1 LCVLAERE
9 RRAAEREEERDH
21 PDHGARARRESTQ
34 AIHGCSF
41 RWRSIGRFHPMS
53 DGTAMRRRGLTKTHK
68 RMLGAAGSI
77 AVVVLVFA
85 FVLPRIADYRDVF
98 DVLRDLAW
106 QDWALLA
113 GAVVLNLATF
123 PPPWMA
129 ALPGLGYR
137 EGMAMTQASTALSIV
152 SPAGAAVGMAAS
164 YSMLRS
170 WKFPSAAVALAVAVT
185 GIWNQLANLVFPIVG
200 LALLS
205 LENETHRALQTA
217 AIVGLAV
224 LIVVVTC
231 FALVL
236 SRETWANSIGDR
248 AARLATRVLRLVRK
262 GAVGWGGASFVR
274 FRSDALGLLRHRWHV
289 ITVATLAGHL
299 TVFVLLLVCLRV
311 TGVTGSEVTV
321 IEAFAAWA
329 LVRILGAL
337 PLTPAGV
344 GIVEVGL
351 TGALVAFGAPNAE
364 AVAATLLYRALTVL
378 PTLALGLLAAAT
390 WRTHHPGEA
399 IGSPSD
405 P

>member
-1 LCVLAERE
+1 
-9 RRAAEREEERDH
+9 
-21 PDHGARARRESTQ
+21 
-34 AIHGCSF
+34 
-41 RWRSIGRFHPMS
+41 MS

-68 RMLGAAGSI
+68 RLLGAAGSI
-77 AVVVLVFA
+77 AVVVLVFV
-85 FVLPRIADYRDVF
+85 FVLPQFANYRDVL
-98 DVLRDLAW
+98 DVVKTLGW
-106 QDWALLA
+106 QDWLVLA

-129 ALPGLGYR
+129 VLPGLGFR
-137 EGMAMTQASTALSIV
+137 EAMAMTQASTALSIV

-170 WKFPSAAVALAVAVT
+170 WKFGAGAVALAVAIA
-185 GIWNQLANLVFPIVG
+185 GMWNQLANLAFPVVA
-200 LALLS
+200 LALLTS
-205 LENETHRALQTA
+205 QDEDHPALRTA
-217 AIVGLAV
+217 ALIGVAV
-224 LIVVVTC
+224 LIVVVTA

-236 SRETWANSIGDR
+236 SQARWAQRIGDL
-248 AARLATRVLRLVRK
+248 AARSADRVLRVVRRRP
-262 GAVGWGGASFVR
+262 VEWGGASFVR
-274 FRSDALGLLRHRWHV
+274 FRRDALGLLRRRWHL
-289 ITVATLAGHL
+289 ITVATLVGHL

-311 TGVTGSEVTV
+311 TGVSSSEVTV
-321 IEAFAAWA
+321 TEAFAAWA

-344 GIVEVGL
+344 GFVEVGL
-351 TGALVAFGAPNAE
+351 TGALVAFGASNAE
-364 AVAATLLYRALTVL
+364 AVAATLLYRALTVF

>member
-1 LCVLAERE
+1 
-9 RRAAEREEERDH
+9 
-21 PDHGARARRESTQ
+21 
-34 AIHGCSF
+34 
-41 RWRSIGRFHPMS
+41 MS
-53 DGTAMRRRGLTKTHK
+53 DGTPTRRRRLTRTHK
-68 RMLGAAGSI
+68 RLLGGAGSI
-77 AVVVLVFA
+77 AVVVAVFV
-85 FVLPRIADYRDVF
+85 FVLPQFANYRDVL
-98 DVLRDLAW
+98 DVVRSLSW
-106 QDWALLA
+106 QDWLVLA

-129 ALPGLGYR
+129 ALPGLGFR
-137 EGMAMTQASTALSIV
+137 EALAMTQASTALSIV

-170 WKFPSAAVALAVAVT
+170 WRYDAAAVGLAVAIA
-185 GIWNQLANLVFPIVG
+185 GIWNQLVNLAFPVVA
-200 LALLS
+200 LALLTRQD
-205 LENETHRALQTA
+205 EDHPALRTA
-217 AIVGLAV
+217 ALVGVVVLAV
-224 LIVVVTC
+224 AITA

-236 SRETWANSIGDR
+236 SRAEWASRIGDG
-248 AARLATRVLRLVRK
+248 AARLANRVLRVVRK
-262 GAVGWGGASFVR
+262 GPVEWGGPSFAR
-274 FRSDALGLLRHRWHV
+274 FRSRALGLLRRRWHV

-311 TGVTGSEVTV
+311 TGVSDAEVTAT
-321 IEAFAAWA
+321 EAFAAWA

-351 TGALVAFGAPNAE
+351 TSALVAFGASSAE
-364 AVAATLLYRALTVL
+364 AVAATLLYRALTVF

-390 WRTHHPGEA
+390 WRTHHPGES

>member
-1 LCVLAERE
+1 
-9 RRAAEREEERDH
+9 
-21 PDHGARARRESTQ
+21 
-34 AIHGCSF
+34 
-41 RWRSIGRFHPMS
+41 MS
-53 DGTAMRRRGLTKTHK
+53 DGTATRRRGLTNTHK
-68 RMLGAAGSI
+68 RLLGAAGSI
-77 AVVVLVFA
+77 AIVVLVFV

-98 DVLRDLAW
+98 DVLRGLGW
-106 QDWALLA
+106 QDWVVLG
-113 GAVVLNLATF
+113 GAVLLNLATF

-170 WKFPSAAVALAVAVT
+170 WRFGAA
-185 GIWNQLANLVFPIVG
+185 P
-200 LALLS
+200 
-205 LENETHRALQTA
+205 
-217 AIVGLAV
+217 VGLAV
-224 LIVVVTC
+224 AITGVWNQFANLTFPVVALALLTAADEAHPALRTAALIGMAVLVVALSS

-236 SRETWANSIGDR
+236 SRPRRARRIGDLS
-248 AARLATRVLRLVRK
+248 ARLTNRLLRVVRR
-262 GAVGWGGASFVR
+262 GPVAWGGESFAR
-274 FRSDALGLLRHRWHV
+274 FRSRALGLLRRRWHV
-289 ITVATLAGHL
+289 ITITTLAGHL
-299 TVFVLLLVCLRV
+299 TVFVLMLVCLRV
-311 TGVTGSEVTV
+311 VGISGSEVTAV
-321 IEAFAAWA
+321 EAFAAWA

-344 GIVEVGL
+344 GVVEVGL

-399 IGSPSD
+399 IESPSD

>member
-1 LCVLAERE
+1 
-9 RRAAEREEERDH
+9 
-21 PDHGARARRESTQ
+21 
-34 AIHGCSF
+34 
-41 RWRSIGRFHPMS
+41 MS
-53 DGTAMRRRGLTKTHK
+53 DGTPMRRRGLTKTHK

-85 FVLPRIADYRDVF
+85 FVLPKIADYRDVF
-98 DVLRDLAW
+98 DVLRDHGW

-113 GAVVLNLATF
+113 GAVVLNLSTF

-170 WKFPSAAVALAVAVT
+170 WRFPAGAVALAVAVA
-185 GIWNQLANLVFPIVG
+185 GIWNQLANLAFPVVA
-200 LALLS
+200 LALLT
-205 LENETHRALQTA
+205 LEDETHRALQTA
-217 AIVGLAV
+217 ALIGLAV
-224 LIVVVTC
+224 LAVAVTG

-236 SRETWANSIGDR
+236 SREEWARSIGGL
-248 AARLATRVLRLVRK
+248 AARLASRALRVVRRDP
-262 GAVGWGGASFVR
+262 VEWGGESFVR
-274 FRSDALGLLRHRWHV
+274 FRSDALGLLRRRWHV
-289 ITVATLAGHL
+289 ITLATLAGHL

-321 IEAFAAWA
+321 VEAFAAWA

-351 TGALVAFGAPNAE
+351 TGALVAFGASNAE

>member
-1 LCVLAERE
+1 
-9 RRAAEREEERDH
+9 
-21 PDHGARARRESTQ
+21 
-34 AIHGCSF
+34 
-41 RWRSIGRFHPMS
+41 MS
-53 DGTAMRRRGLTKTHK
+53 DGTATRRRGLTKNHK
-68 RMLGAAGSI
+68 RILGAAGSI

-85 FVLPRIADYRDVF
+85 FVLPQIADYRDVF
-98 DVLRDLAW
+98 DVVRGLDA
-106 QDWALLA
+106 QDWAILA
-113 GAVVLNLATF
+113 GAVVLNLSTF

-170 WKFPSAAVALAVAVT
+170 WKFPAAAVGLAVAVA
-185 GIWNQLANLVFPIVG
+185 GIWNQLLNLAFPVVA
-200 LALLS
+200 LALLTMEGEGHS
-205 LENETHRALQTA
+205 ALRTA
-217 AIVGLAV
+217 ALIGVAV
-224 LIVVVTC
+224 LFVAVAG

-236 SRETWANSIGDR
+236 SRAERARRIGNV
-248 AARLATRVLRLVRK
+248 AARSASRALRVVRR
-262 GAVGWGGASFVR
+262 GPVDWDGESFAR
-274 FRSDALGLLRHRWHV
+274 FRSQALGLLRRRWHV
-289 ITVATLAGHL
+289 ITLATLAGHL

-311 TGVTGSEVTV
+311 TGVTDSEVTV

-344 GIVEVGL
+344 GFVEVGL

-364 AVAATLLYRALTVL
+364 AVAATLVYRALTVL

-390 WRTHHPGEA
+390 WRTHHPGES
-399 IGSPSD
+399 INSPSD

>member
-1 LCVLAERE
+1 
-9 RRAAEREEERDH
+9 
-21 PDHGARARRESTQ
+21 
-34 AIHGCSF
+34 
-41 RWRSIGRFHPMS
+41 MS
-53 DGTAMRRRGLTKTHK
+53 DGTAMRRRGLTKNHK

-77 AVVVLVFA
+77 AVVVLVFV
-85 FVLPRIADYRDVF
+85 FVLPRIADYRDVL

-185 GIWNQLANLVFPIVG
+185 GIWNQLANLAFPIVA
-200 LALLS
+200 LALLT
-205 LENETHRALQTA
+205 LEDETHRALQTA
-217 AIVGLAV
+217 ALIGLAV

-236 SRETWANSIGDR
+236 SRDEWASRIGDR
-248 AARLATRVLRLVRK
+248 AARLANRVLRLVRK
-262 GAVGWGGASFVR
+262 GAVGWAGASFVR
-274 FRSDALGLLRHRWHV
+274 FRSDALGLLRRRWHV
-289 ITVATLAGHL
+289 LTLATLAGHL
-299 TVFVLLLVCLRV
+299 TVFVLLLACLRV
-311 TGVTGSEVTV
+311 IGVTGTEVTV

-329 LVRILGAL
+329 LVRILGAM

-364 AVAATLLYRALTVL
+364 AVAAALLYRALTVL

-390 WRTHHPGEA
+390 WRTYHPGES
-399 IGSPSD
+399 IGSTSD

>member
-1 LCVLAERE
+1 
-9 RRAAEREEERDH
+9 
-21 PDHGARARRESTQ
+21 
-34 AIHGCSF
+34 
-41 RWRSIGRFHPMS
+41 M
-53 DGTAMRRRGLTKTHK
+53 GLTKTHK

-77 AVVVLVFA
+77 AVVVLVFV
-85 FVLPRIADYRDVF
+85 FVLPRIADYRDVL
-98 DVLRDLAW
+98 DVVRDLDW

-129 ALPGLGYR
+129 SLPGLGYR

-170 WKFPSAAVALAVAVT
+170 WKFPPAAVGLAVAIT
-185 GIWNQLANLVFPIVG
+185 GLWNQLANLVFPVVA
-200 LALLS
+200 LALLTF
-205 LENETHRALQTA
+205 EDETHRALQTA
-217 AIVGLAV
+217 ALIGLAV
-224 LIVVVTC
+224 LVVVVVA

-236 SRETWANSIGDR
+236 SRAERAQSIGHL
-248 AARLATRVLRLVRK
+248 AARLTTRALRLFRR
-262 GAVGWGGASFVR
+262 GPVGWSGESFVR
-274 FRSDALGLLRHRWHV
+274 FRERALGLLRRRWHV
-289 ITVATLAGHL
+289 ITIATLAGHL
-299 TVFVLLLVCLRV
+299 TVFLLLVVCLRV
-311 TGVTGSEVTV
+311 TGVSDSEVTGV
-321 IEAFAAWA
+321 EAFAAWA

-351 TGALVAFGAPNAE
+351 TGALVAFGASNAE

-390 WRTHHPGEA
+390 WRTHHPGET